1 MTLEGLVSKYIKTAE
16 SVFKEIAI
24 SSAVSS
30 IDKEKVED
38 VIKHAKRYLEDA
50 KYYQKKNRLET
61 SLATVSYCEGLL
73 DALQMLGVAKFSWP
87 ARKRKGK
94 RLS

>member
-1 MTLEGLVSKYIKTAE
+1 VTLEGLISKYIKTAE
-16 SVFKEIAI
+16 SVFTEITI

-30 IDKEKVED
+30 IDKEKVEG
-38 VIKHAKRYLEDA
+38 VIGQAKRYLEDS

-73 DALQMLGVAKFSWP
+73 DALRMLEVAKFSWP
-87 ARKRKGK
+87 TKK
-94 RLS
+94 

>member
-1 MTLEGLVSKYIKTAE
+1 MTLKGLVSKYIKTAE
-16 SVFKEIAI
+16 SVFTGITV
-24 SSAVSS
+24 SDCVSS
-30 IDKEKVED
+30 IDKEKIEG
-38 VIKHAKRYLEDA
+38 VIEQAKHYLEDA

-87 ARKRKGK
+87 AEK
-94 RLS
+94 